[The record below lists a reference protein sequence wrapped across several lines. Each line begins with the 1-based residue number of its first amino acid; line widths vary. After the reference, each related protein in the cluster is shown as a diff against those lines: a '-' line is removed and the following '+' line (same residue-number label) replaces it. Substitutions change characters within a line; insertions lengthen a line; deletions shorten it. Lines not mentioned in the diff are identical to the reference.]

1 MMTQIERDTFVQ
13 SISAMSEEEMR
24 VALECIPIQYML
36 DHIGRTISSQQSFIS
51 HVKDALMNVI

>member
-1 MMTQIERDTFVQ
+1 MTQIERDTLVQ

-24 VALECIPIQYML
+24 IALECIPIQYML

-51 HVKDALMNVI
+51 HVKNTLINVI